1 MEKPL
6 NMTLAT
12 SQRPQTAHQR
22 LAQAQATLGL
32 SPTAK
37 QQDLLLE
44 FLQQLLR
51 WNKTYN
57 LTAIRD
63 PEQALVQHVF
73 DSLAVIAPIQ
83 RLTKPVASNRA
94 TLLDVGSGAGLPGI
108 VCAIMLPD
116 VPVSCIDAVEKKTTF
131 IKQMIGVLALHN
143 LSTSHVRVESL
154 APSESTVVISRAFAS
169 LRVFANLAGAHVA
182 QAGHLVAM
190 KAKVSSSEITE
201 LETNTRWRVDRF
213 EPLTVPELQAERCLV
228 WMRREGNQ

>member
-1 MEKPL
+1 
-6 NMTLAT
+6 MTLAT
-12 SQRPQTAHQR
+12 VAHPQTAHQR
-22 LAQAQATLGL
+22 LAQAQAALGL
-32 SPTAK
+32 LPTAK

-44 FLQQLLR
+44 FLEQLLR

-63 PEQALVQHVF
+63 PEQALIQHVF
-73 DSLAVIAPIQ
+73 DSLAVVAPIQ
-83 RLTKPVASNRA
+83 RVTMPVTHNRT
-94 TLLDVGSGAGLPGI
+94 TLLDVGTGAGLPG
-108 VCAIMLPD
+108 VVLAIMLPN
-116 VPVSCIDAVEKKTTF
+116 VEVNCIDAVEKKTTF

-143 LSTSHVRVESL
+143 LFTSHARVENL

-182 QAGHLVAM
+182 QTGHLVAM

-201 LETNTRWRVDRF
+201 LETTTLWRVDRF
-213 EPLTVPELQAERCLV
+213 EPLTVPELHAERCLV